1 MDRIQKGDETARKIY
16 NETLGE
22 STGINRKGVQIYER
36 PYLWRDDSPTT
47 AKDTFTENFIPT
59 PTLNT
64 NETPKWKRILGISVI
79 VLIIAVITVCWFVGV
94 FNGW

>member
-1 MDRIQKGDETARKIY
+1 MDRIQKGDVTAQKIY
-16 NETLGE
+16 NETLDE
-22 STGINRKGVQIYER
+22 NTGINRKGVQIYER

-64 NETPKWKRILGISVI
+64 NDAPKWKRVLNG
-79 VLIIAVITVCWFVGV
+79 VLIALTIVIITVCWFVGG
-94 FNGW
+94 FCGW